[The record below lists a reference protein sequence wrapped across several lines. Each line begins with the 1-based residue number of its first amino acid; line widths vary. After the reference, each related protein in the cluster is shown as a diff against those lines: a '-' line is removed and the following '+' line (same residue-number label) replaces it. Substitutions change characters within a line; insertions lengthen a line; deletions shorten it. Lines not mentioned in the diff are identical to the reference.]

1 LSTRADGN
9 RVFRQSVASGSVRAI
24 AGVEYDAAEPEVAD
38 HVVEARV
45 RAINFGTTADP
56 RFGLLARYRDSA
68 NFTFVTLH
76 RNGRIVLGQL
86 NGGSQKIFASAA
98 ATITAGTWYQLRLW
112 AVGDR
117 LRVYLNGA
125 MKLDVRDSAVDPS
138 STRALYGLTTS
149 ATAAEFDDVKVTQP

>member
-1 LSTRADGN
+1 
-9 RVFRQSVASGSVRAI
+9 VIRQSVASASVRAI
-24 AGVEYDAAEPEVAD
+24 SGIAYDTAQPEMAD

-45 RAINFGTTADP
+45 RAINFGSTADP

-86 NGGSQKIFASAA
+86 NGGSQKIFASVA
-98 ATITAGTWYQLRLW
+98 ATIAAGTWYTLRLE
-112 AVGDR
+112 AVDDR

-125 MKLDVRDSAVDPS
+125 MRLDVRDGAVDPS

-149 ATAAEFDDVKVTQP
+149 ATAAEFDNLKVTQP